1 MTASSKTPCL
11 TLSPFG
17 RCIAQ
22 FKTELTE
29 KVAKLDTD
37 PHLWMA
43 FTLDKDAYVRLMK
56 QKVRYAYPSSLYGGV
71 RLSAESIHVANTS
84 EGIRLDGT

>member
-1 MTASSKTPCL
+1 ML
-11 TLSPFG
+11 
-17 RCIAQ
+17 Q

-56 QKVRYAYPSSLYGGV
+56 QKVRHAFSLIP
-71 RLSAESIHVANTS
+71 L
-84 EGIRLDGT
+84 